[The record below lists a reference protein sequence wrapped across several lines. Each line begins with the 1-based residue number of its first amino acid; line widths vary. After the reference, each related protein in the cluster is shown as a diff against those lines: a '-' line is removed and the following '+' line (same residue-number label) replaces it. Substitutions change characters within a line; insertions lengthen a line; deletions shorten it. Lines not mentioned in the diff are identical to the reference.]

1 MFTIKF
7 INYSTLFYFRRTR
20 KHVFEPNIHQTYIG
34 LDEPIFIPIPRRK
47 VKHFP
52 NLYSKVA
59 KYIHFWYL
67 LFKAYRCGRVSST
80 ENELLKKVWEAYSYN
95 RVYTRFWLGKI
106 SKIQQKPYAFQHI
119 LGFYGL
125 KSSSI
130 FSIFLKI
137 PNLFSKPSTCILEVI
152 RIIRKLNQFSG
163 KRF

>member
-20 KHVFEPNIHQTYIG
+20 KHVFGQNIHHTYIG

-80 ENELLKKVWEAYSYN
+80 ENELLKKVWEAYYKCSRN
-95 RVYTRFWLGKI
+95 RRL
-106 SKIQQKPYAFQHI
+106 
-119 LGFYGL
+119 
-125 KSSSI
+125 
-130 FSIFLKI
+130 
-137 PNLFSKPSTCILEVI
+137 NLFLDNLGTRSLTEL
-152 RIIRKLNQFSG
+152 
-163 KRF
+163 RFNVLIVKKICDNN